1 MQQGISLISS
11 AVTGAVLC
19 VVNYIEGRRE
29 ETGTEATLC
38 RNAVQFQAQKLLMVA
53 EQTQKL

>member
-1 MQQGISLISS
+1 MISS